1 MNLQEQTLW
10 ERISQVAEDM
20 RDTPEWK
27 RGSSSNER
35 FDSHSSER
43 EQQNESR
50 TSASTFVTRSVRSV
64 LR

>member
-20 RDTPEWK
+20 RDIPEWK

-35 FDSHSSER
+35 NDSYSAER

-50 TSASTFVTRSVRSV
+50 ISASTFARSPAR
-64 LR
+64 